1 MLPFY
6 LELRHNSIEFNC
18 GIKIFTFLLLTALT
32 CDGPGRSPTYVPG
45 RPRLTPSPSYG
56 IWVTV
61 GGGNDVVGGGQPV
74 GRTLAQGQVFA
85 GYTVERLLGVGGMG
99 EVYLAKDRDLPRS
112 VALKVLAS
120 GKADDPEVRAR
131 FLREA
136 DTAARLAHPNIVAV
150 YARGNDEH
158 RLWMA
163 MQYVEGTDVA
173 ATLRDGPVR
182 PDHAV
187 RIIGEAARALDHA
200 HRAGVLHRDVKPANI
215 LLAWG
220 PDQRVYLADFGIA
233 KAIDHTSALTRTGE
247 MYASFQYAAPE
258 QFEMRSD
265 TDHRADVYA
274 LGCTLFHM
282 LTGQLPYPGESTAQ
296 LVAAHLGAPIPR
308 PSRIRGAVP
317 PSFDTVI
324 ERALAKNR
332 DHRFSSCGELAAA
345 AAQALTATT
354 GAPGPWSQHEGSDG
368 TQSPGAPLNTGA
380 AQNSGE
386 PRPRMGFDPSAFTG
400 ATTQPSIPTSS
411 GLTPL
416 QREQLP
422 TQVGRFPSVPHYPA
436 VTHTGSH
443 LVDAHA
449 NQLAVPGQATAAAPS
464 RRGRKRLIAAF
475 VVALVA
481 AGGVGIG
488 FGTGAFRSVTGGGG
502 QSIGQP
508 PVAAAASKEAA
519 IQAACDYGKLMSSYD
534 YSNGDGWQAKVI
546 AGATG
551 TWKSQAE
558 TLLPT
563 IRILLESDSEHTWSD
578 QAVCTVNSGGGT
590 HYELAADITESTA
603 ATQKKP
609 DTAKHQKIT
618 MSMDYVDGKW
628 LCSKWV
634 SPLFPS

>member
-1 MLPFY
+1 M
-6 LELRHNSIEFNC
+6 
-18 GIKIFTFLLLTALT
+18 
-32 CDGPGRSPTYVPG
+32 GPA
-45 RPRLTPSPSYG
+45 
-56 IWVTV
+56 
-61 GGGNDVVGGGQPV
+61 
-74 GRTLAQGQVFA
+74 LAQGQVFA

-163 MQYVEGTDVA
+163 MQYVDGTDA
-173 ATLRDGPVR
+173 AAILRDGPVR

-187 RIIGEAARALDHA
+187 RIIGETARALDHA

-220 PDQRVYLADFGIA
+220 PDRRVYLADFGIA
-233 KAIDHTSALTRTGE
+233 KAIDHTSTLTRTGE

-265 TDHRADVYA
+265 TDRRADVYA

-308 PSRIRGAVP
+308 PSQVHGTVP
-317 PSFDTVI
+317 PAFDAVI

-345 AAQALTATT
+345 AEQALTATT
-354 GAPGPWSQHEGSDG
+354 GARGPWSRQEGAAG
-368 TQSPGAPLNTGA
+368 APGAGT
-380 AQNSGE
+380 
-386 PRPRMGFDPSAFTG
+386 FTG
-400 ATTQPSIPTSS
+400 ATTQPSVPTVGS
-411 GLTPL
+411 TPP
-416 QREQLP
+416 RAEQPP
-422 TQVGRFPSVPHYPA
+422 TQLGVPSPQSDSQRARFVVPPTEVAFRGHGHPGAAPYPVLGGSGPHRADA
-436 VTHTGSH
+436 V
-443 LVDAHA
+443 AP
-449 NQLAVPGQATAAAPS
+449 QLAGSPPVITTARS
-464 RRGRKRLIAAF
+464 QRGRKRLIAAF
-475 VVALVA
+475 VVALVV
-481 AGGVGIG
+481 AGGAGIG
-488 FGTGAFRSVTGGGG
+488 FGTGALRIAFGGA
-502 QSIGQP
+502 SHSASNTP
-508 PVAAAASKEAA
+508 AAAAASKEAA
-519 IQAACDYGKLMSSYD
+519 VQAACDYGKLMSSYD

-551 TWKSQAE
+551 SWKSQAE

-563 IRILLESDSEHTWSD
+563 IRLLLESDSEHTWSD
-578 QAVCTVNSGGGT
+578 TAVCTVTSGGGT
-590 HYELAADITESTA
+590 HYELAADITELTA
-603 ATQKKP
+603 ATKNTP
-609 DTAKHQKIT
+609 DKAKHQKIT
-618 MSMDYVDGKW
+618 MSMDHVDGKW